1 MRRFLE
7 SLRLVP
13 AVLVPLAALAA
24 DPPADNTPPPGFTAL
39 FNGKDLSGWKGLV
52 ADPPKRAKMSP
63 EELARAQE
71 EADGSMREH
80 WKVEDGVLAF
90 DGKGQSLVTSKD
102 YGDFELFTDWKIAA
116 GGDSGIY
123 VRGSPQIQIWDRP
136 EGSGGLF
143 NNEKHPAKPLEKA
156 DRPPGE
162 WNTFRII
169 MTGERV
175 TVYLNGALVVND
187 TVLENY
193 WEREK
198 PIYPAGAIELQNHES
213 PLWFKNIYVKELP
226 RKEGASYPPRFALA
240 RGARVAIAG
249 DSITEQK
256 LYSRFIEDYL
266 VACASGLEV
275 RAMQFGWGGERA
287 PGFSDRLENDVL
299 PFRPTVVTTCYGM
312 NDGSYRPY
320 EPPIGEAYGRAMRQA
335 VARLREAGAAVVVGS
350 PGAVDTYSFKMRVA
364 PADYNANLARLR
376 DIARDIAIEEG
387 FPFANVHD
395 AMIGAMKKA
404 KAALGEAYDV
414 CGADG
419 FHPQANGHVVMA
431 YAFLKAM
438 GFDGLIGRITADMN
452 GAPVATEGHTVTGTG
467 GKVDVES
474 SRYPFCFYGD
484 EKSPSSARSILPFVP
499 FHDELNRF
507 VLQVKNLGTPRAK
520 VSWGEAS
527 KSFSKEEL
535 EAGVNLAKEF
545 PENPFSGPFREV
557 DEVVARKQAIETP
570 LVKDIITRFRTAR
583 QLLGS
588 DAEGIAAM
596 EKLRERLLAR
606 VTALQDEAR
615 AAVKPVRHTITVT
628 PEG

>member
-7 SLRLVP
+7 IALFPTLV
-13 AVLVPLAALAA
+13 LLPLAALTA
-24 DPPADNTPPPGFTAL
+24 DAPPDNTPPPGFTAI
-39 FNGKDLSGWKGLV
+39 FDGKDISGWKGLV
-52 ADPPKRAKMSP
+52 ADPPKRAKMSA
-63 EELARAQE
+63 EELAKAQE
-71 EADGSMREH
+71 EADKGAREH
-80 WKVEDGVLAF
+80 WKVEAGVILF
-90 DGKGQSLVTSKD
+90 DGKGQSLVTAKD
-102 YGDFELFTDWKIAA
+102 YGDFELFVDWKIAA

-136 EGSGGLF
+136 EGSGGLY
-143 NNEKHPAKPLEKA
+143 NNKNHPARPIEKA

-169 MTGERV
+169 MVGERV
-175 TVYLNGALVVND
+175 TVYLNGTLVVND

-193 WEREK
+193 WEPEK
-198 PIYPAGAIELQNHES
+198 PIYPTGAIELQNHDS
-213 PLWFKNIYVKELP
+213 PLSFKNIYLKEFP
-226 RKEGASYPPRFALA
+226 RKEGAAYPPRFIIPK
-240 RGARVAIAG
+240 GARVAIAG

-256 LYSRFIEDYL
+256 LYSRFMEDYL
-266 VACASGLEV
+266 VACASNLEV

-287 PGFSDRLENDVL
+287 SGFSERLENDVL
-299 PFRPTVVTTCYGM
+299 PFHPAVVTTCYGM
-312 NDGSYRPY
+312 NDGSYKVY
-320 EPPIGEAYGRAMRQA
+320 EASIGEAY
-335 VARLREAGAAVVVGS
+335 ARSLRESVDRLKAAGAAVVIGS
-350 PGAVDTYSFKMRVA
+350 PGAVDTYSFKMKVS
-364 PADYNANLARLR
+364 PADYNVNLSHLRDLARDL
-376 DIARDIAIEEG
+376 AIEEG

-395 AMIGAMKKA
+395 AMIGAMRKA
-404 KAALGEAYDV
+404 KATLGEAYDV

-419 FHPQANGHVVMA
+419 FHPQANGHVIMA

-438 GFDGLIGRITADMN
+438 GFDGLIGQITVDMN
-452 GAPVATEGHTVTGTG
+452 GAPGATEGHTASGTG
-467 GKVDVES
+467 GKVEVES
-474 SRYPFCFYGD
+474 RRYPFCFYGD
-484 EKSPSSARSILPFVP
+484 EKSPSSARSILPFIP
-499 FHDELNRF
+499 FNDELNRF
-507 VLQVKNLGTPRAK
+507 VLAVKNLGTPRAK

-545 PENPFSGPFREV
+545 PDNPFSGPFREV

-588 DAEGIAAM
+588 DAEGIGAM

-606 VTALQDEAR
+606 VTALQDDAR